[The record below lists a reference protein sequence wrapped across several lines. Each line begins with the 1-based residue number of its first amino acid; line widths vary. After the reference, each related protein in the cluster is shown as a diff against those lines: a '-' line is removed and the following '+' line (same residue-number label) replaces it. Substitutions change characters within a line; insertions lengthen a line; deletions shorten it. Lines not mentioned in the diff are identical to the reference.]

1 MRNILTSKPKY
12 KERAMQRRGTP
23 ETYHEENKLR
33 EQEGK
38 EFRAEW
44 KKQMHEIFKKA
55 GVDK

>member
-1 MRNILTSKPKY
+1 MAENRKKY
-12 KERAMQRRGTP
+12 QERDMQRRGTP